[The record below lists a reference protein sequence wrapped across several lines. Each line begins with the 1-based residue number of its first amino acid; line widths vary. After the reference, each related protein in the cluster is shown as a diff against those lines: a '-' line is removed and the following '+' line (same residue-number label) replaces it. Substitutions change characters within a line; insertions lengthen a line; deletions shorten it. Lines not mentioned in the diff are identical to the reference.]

1 MRITLAALLATASA
15 MQLPAARRAQR
26 SVARPATTMV
36 EAPGV
41 AAPPKCPLNAE
52 SQLLAARDAVLRA
65 SEDGVAR
72 QRLRTLLPRGVS
84 RELIPPD
91 ETWTGGIMQLYQ
103 ACAPLVRDLLRS
115 VGSARGDAAP
125 TVREQRLDASGV
137 DGEALMVA
145 EAAEARLDA
154 SAFVQPS
161 LETQKAIEDVA
172 AAAGPRLV
180 LMVNPQFRDSD
191 DTLDFLASK
200 AGFLGQL
207 GGFLG
212 GKAQFTKRMDELG
225 FVDVFSLQ
233 EYVTTGTQV
242 RIFLSYPH
250 DWQIFALSDRDDE
263 PAVKLGES
271 KERPDYNVIAEVL
284 AANKIEPKIA
294 QSPRPCFVLSFFRAA
309 TAAPRAVPRRR
320 PRPAPRPGL
329 HQVLLRG
336 HRRAQGGRL
345 GSAHVNPSHP
355 R

>member
-1 MRITLAALLATASA
+1 MHST
-15 MQLPAARRAQR
+15 RRLGLIAFEEG
-26 SVARPATTMV
+26 S
-36 EAPGV
+36 
-41 AAPPKCPLNAE
+41 
-52 SQLLAARDAVLRA
+52 
-65 SEDGVAR
+65 SETSG
-72 QRLRTLLPRGVS
+72 
-84 RELIPPD
+84 
-91 ETWTGGIMQLYQ
+91 
-103 ACAPLVRDLLRS
+103 C
-115 VGSARGDAAP
+115 DAAP

-294 QSPRPCFVLSFFRAA
+294 QSPRPFFRCFAFRDGR
-309 TAAPRAVPRRR
+309 APRSSATSAAAGPSSRAASSSSTRTSSRARGTPR
-320 PRPAPRPGL
+320 
-329 HQVLLRG
+329 Q
-336 HRRAQGGRL
+336 RAC
-345 GSAHVNPSHP
+345 
-355 R
+355 